1 MVKQDTFTVE
11 TRGRTTQD
19 ITEQVESVIRAS
31 GIATGLAQVFVHHTS
46 ASLVM
51 SENWDPTAR
60 ADLETFMERLVPEKD
75 SWYTHDLEGPDD
87 ATSHIRAMLTD
98 TSLTI
103 PIDDG
108 DLSLG
113 TWQGIYVFEHRAR
126 TRKIPVDLPIQIFS
140 VWRTGGRLL
149 DREVLDRVHGACV
162 RAHHPLFLIQRPS
175 RTISAHPVR

>member
-1 MVKQDTFTVE
+1 MNWRKMNLE
-11 TRGRTTQD
+11 ISTRGKGLHD
-19 ITEQVESVIRAS
+19 ITETVRAQLRGWNVS
-31 GIATGLAQVFVHHTS
+31 EGMCWLFLAHTS

-51 SENWDPTAR
+51 SE
-60 ADLETFMERLVPEKD
+60 ETFMERLVPERD
-75 SWYTHDLEGPDD
+75 TWYSHDLEGPDD

-126 TRKIPVDLPIQIFS
+126 PHQRRVLMRVLS
-140 VWRTGGRLL
+140 V
-149 DREVLDRVHGACV
+149 E
-162 RAHHPLFLIQRPS
+162 
-175 RTISAHPVR
+175 